1 MPSDLEQAAEDTIA
15 QMGGA
20 LCDVIANALIERGI
34 NPIAARALAERACKP
49 AARKV
54 AKDVV
59 KTTAKRVK
67 RAGSAYNRK
76 YKAAFKKIAPK
87 YRTKSGKWRNGGFR
101 RAVKEAHRMVKK

>member
-49 AARKV
+49 ASRRVARSAVDTGKKTV
-54 AKDVV
+54 KKAK
-59 KTTAKRVK
+59 
-67 RAGSAYNRK
+67 SAYSKK
-76 YKAAFKKIAPK
+76 YKTAFNKIAGK
-87 YRTKSGKWRNGGFR
+87 YKLKNGNWKKGGFR
-101 RAVKEAHRMVKK
+101 RAVKEAHKMVKK